1 MVDLNSLSTEKNN
14 RNSKNIE
21 LMSTFEI
28 LKKIN
33 EEDKKVAFCVEKVVD
48 KIGLLQETPN
58 KYIKD
63 LIK

>member
-33 EEDKKVAFCVEKVVD
+33 EEDKKVAFCVEKVVED
-48 KIGLLQETPN
+48 YYKKRLISILKI
-58 KYIKD
+58 
-63 LIK
+63 